1 MAKLQNFKRIQTQ
14 DYQDDHKETIQ
25 KLSFSLNSFAED
37 VLRAL
42 NGNLNTDNFLEKSKT
57 FDVELTSSGEPK
69 NPLQFKNPSSVYK
82 IEGIRVIKVD
92 NLSNTNIYPAYAPF
106 ISFSE
111 SAGIITINNIAG
123 LSVNYKWRLK
133 IKLEY
138 S

>member
-14 DYQDDHKETIQ
+14 DYQDDHKETIE
-25 KLSFSLNSFAED
+25 KLSFSINSFAED

-42 NGNLNTDNFLEKSKT
+42 NGNLNTDNLLEKSKT
-57 FDVELTSSGEPK
+57 FDVELTSTGEPK
-69 NPLQFKNPSSVYK
+69 SLLQFKNPSNVYK
-82 IEGIRVIKVD
+82 IEGIRVIKAD
-92 NLSNTNIYPAYAPF
+92 NMSNTNIYPTNSPF

-111 SAGIITINNIAG
+111 SAGIITINNITG